1 MLTVWQERRARRERW
16 ERQVRGTRRTR
27 GGARRGLPVLL
38 ALCLALCPALPAWA
52 AARAADRSPGAAP
65 EGTSAR
71 NPVVLVHG
79 YNADPGVW
87 GALRADL
94 RAAGWTDA
102 QLFSWG
108 YDTHLS
114 VNEVLAGRLAA
125 YVEQVRRETG
135 AARVDVVAHSFGSL
149 VSRWYVKFGG
159 GAAAVDHWVSL
170 AGPNRG
176 TSTAWAC
183 ALWDQACRD
192 MTPGSYVLRNL
203 NAGDPT
209 PGAVKYATFWS
220 GCDEVVNPDDSVP
233 LAGALNTPVGCLA
246 HNDLLGDE
254 PTSAGVRAFLAS

>member
-1 MLTVWQERRARRERW
+1 MLTARQRM
-16 ERQVRGTRRTR
+16 Q
-27 GGARRGLPVLL
+27 ALPALL
-38 ALCLALCPALPAWA
+38 TLLSLCLALA
-52 AARAADRSPGAAP
+52 APARAAGAADRAVP
-65 EGTSAR
+65 R
-71 NPVVLVHG
+71 NPVVFVHG

-94 RAAGWTDA
+94 RATGYTDA
-102 QLFSWG
+102 ELFSFG

-114 VNEVLAGRLAA
+114 VNEVLAGRLGA
-125 YVEQVRRETG
+125 YVDQVRRETG

-192 MTPGSYVLRNL
+192 MTPGSYVVKKLNMRRRDPGRREVRDLLVRLRRGRQPGRQRPAGRSRQYAGGLPGAQRPARRRRNL
-203 NAGDPT
+203 GRSPRL
-209 PGAVKYATFWS
+209 PR
-220 GCDEVVNPDDSVP
+220 
-233 LAGALNTPVGCLA
+233 
-246 HNDLLGDE
+246 LL
-254 PTSAGVRAFLAS
+254 AGVRHPRGV